1 MDRSVTTFIGT
12 RLVLTRNRTRFIY
25 DFVYVILSLA
35 FTTWYSDTVFYLS
48 YDDEFQ
54 PSCVIV
60 N

>member
-35 FTTWYSDTVFYLS
+35 FTNWYSDTVFYLF
-48 YDDEFQ
+48 YDDDFSL
-54 PSCVIV
+54 PA
-60 N
+60 